1 MKKTLIGIAV
11 VAAALSAQA
20 TVYRAGLKGGF
31 INSYDGNN
39 YTTVTIPDTGVFA
52 SADPQHNAF
61 QVRWCEGE

>member
-1 MKKTLIGIAV
+1 MKKTLIGIAA

-52 SADPQHNAF
+52 SVEAGAMTTSSGSE
-61 QVRWCEGE
+61 VES